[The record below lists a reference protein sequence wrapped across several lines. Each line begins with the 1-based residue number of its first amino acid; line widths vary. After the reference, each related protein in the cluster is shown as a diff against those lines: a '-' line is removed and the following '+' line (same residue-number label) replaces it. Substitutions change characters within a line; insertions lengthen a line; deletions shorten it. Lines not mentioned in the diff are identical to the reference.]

1 MSEKTKQKQRQK
13 LPHKHKKKEKRRR
26 KKKSFFFFGGGKK
39 KKKKKDY
46 KQTKMFPPST
56 GKVCHKKNRAT
67 ERNKRLAQITLF
79 SRQDDSVA
87 ETESSLCLYMLFFR
101 SISNAFT
108 SLLLRLEIS
117 NFLSVVFLQTR
128 HFDQS
133 GYAR

>member
-39 KKKKKDY
+39 KKKKDY

-56 GKVCHKKNRAT
+56 GEVCHKKNRAT

-79 SRQDDSVA
+79 LDKTTRSPRRRALYVYVCSSSVQFPIL
-87 ETESSLCLYMLFFR
+87 S
-101 SISNAFT
+101 